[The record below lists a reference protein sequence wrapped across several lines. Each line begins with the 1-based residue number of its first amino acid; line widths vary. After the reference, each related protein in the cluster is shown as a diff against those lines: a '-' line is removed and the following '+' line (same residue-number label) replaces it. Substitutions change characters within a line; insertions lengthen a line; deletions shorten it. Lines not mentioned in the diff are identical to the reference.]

1 MEREAN
7 YTAVGAF
14 VLLVVTMAGLFV
26 YWYTGSSEQRSYTRY
41 EIYFNG
47 TVSGLETG
55 GAVRFLGVDIGRVVR
70 IRIDSRANNRVQV
83 IVDIDS
89 TTPVSDKTVAQL
101 SLQGVTGLLYIDL
114 QQQLN
119 PDTSKGELVT
129 VPSERYPVIRSLPS
143 DFDVFLAS
151 LPEVTVRAS
160 ELVTRLNRL
169 FSDDN
174 IGAISRLAANLDRAG
189 ATLPASAQQLTEL
202 LSDLRAASAGASQV
216 AQQLRTSFAAM
227 APDVEGAMNRLHVAS
242 DNLANA
248 SMQLDGL
255 IKENRNELH
264 GFVTEGLPQLEALVR
279 ESRATARQIEE
290 LSRSLKEN
298 PAQLIYQPAPTGVE
312 IPR

>member
-189 ATLPASAQQLTEL
+189 ATLPASAQQLTAL
-202 LSDLRAASAGASQV
+202 LSDLRATSAAASQV
-216 AQQLRTSFAAM
+216 ARQLQSSFATM

-298 PAQLIYQPAPTGVE
+298 PARLIYQPAPTGVE

>member
-26 YWYTGSSEQRSYTRY
+26 YWYTGNSEKRSYTRY
-41 EIYFNG
+41 EIYFDG
-47 TVSGLETG
+47 TVSGLDVG
-55 GAVRFLGVDIGRVVR
+55 GSVRFLGVDIGRVVR

-83 IVDIDS
+83 VVDVDS
-89 TTPVSDKTVAQL
+89 STPVSDQTVAQL

-119 PDTSKGELVT
+119 PESAHAALVT
-129 VPSERYPVIRSLPS
+129 APSERYPVIRSLPS

-160 ELVTRLNRL
+160 ELVNRLNKL

-174 IGAISRLAANLDRAG
+174 IAGLSRLVSNLDRAG
-189 ATLPASAQQLTEL
+189 ATLPASAQQLSAL
-202 LSDLRAASAGASQV
+202 IGDLRQTAAAASQV
-216 AQQLRTSFAAM
+216 ARQLQGSFATM
-227 APDVEGAMNRLHVAS
+227 APDVEGAMNRLHAAS

-248 SMQLDGL
+248 SVQLDGL
-255 IKENRNELH
+255 IKENRAELH
-264 GFVTEGLPQLEALVR
+264 GFVTEGLPQLESLVR

-298 PAQLIYQPAPTGVE
+298 PARLIYQPAPGGVE

>member
-26 YWYTGSSEQRSYTRY
+26 YWYTGSSEKRSYTRY
-41 EIYFNG
+41 EVYFDG
-47 TVSGLETG
+47 TVSGLDVG
-55 GAVRFLGVDIGRVVR
+55 GSVRFLGVDIGRVVR

-83 IVDIDS
+83 VVDVDS

-119 PDTSKGELVT
+119 PDAAHAALVT
-129 VPSERYPVIRSLPS
+129 APSERYPVIRSLPS

-160 ELVTRLNRL
+160 ELVNRLNKL
-169 FSDDN
+169 FSDEN
-174 IGAISRLAANLDRAG
+174 IEGLSRLVANLDRAG
-189 ATLPASAQQLTEL
+189 ATLPSSAQQLSAL
-202 LSDLRAASAGASQV
+202 ISDLRQTAAAASQV
-216 AQQLRTSFAAM
+216 AKQLQTSFATM
-227 APDVEGAMNRLHVAS
+227 APDVEGAMNRLHAAS

-248 SMQLDGL
+248 SVQLDGL
-255 IKENRNELH
+255 IKENRADLH
-264 GFVTEGLPQLEALVR
+264 GFVTEGLPQLESLVR

-298 PAQLIYQPAPTGVE
+298 PARLIYQAPPAGVE

>member
-14 VLLVVTMAGLFV
+14 VLLVTIMAGLFV

-83 IVDIDS
+83 IVDVDS

-174 IGAISRLAANLDRAG
+174 IGAISRLATNLDRAG
-189 ATLPASAQQLTEL
+189 ATLPASAQQLTAL
-202 LSDLRAASAGASQV
+202 LSDLRATSAAASQV
-216 AQQLRTSFAAM
+216 AQQLRSSFATM
-227 APDVEGAMNRLHVAS
+227 APDVEGAMNRLHAAS
-242 DNLANA
+242 DNLASA
-248 SMQLDGL
+248 SVQLDGL
-255 IKENRNELH
+255 IKENRAGLH
-264 GFVTEGLPQLEALVR
+264 TFVTEGLPQLEALVR

-298 PAQLIYQPAPTGVE
+298 PARLIYQPAPAGVE

>member
-14 VLLVVTMAGLFV
+14 VALVTIMAGLFV

-83 IVDIDS
+83 IVDVDS
-89 TTPVSDKTVAQL
+89 STPVSDKTVAQL

-119 PDTSKGELVT
+119 PDTSKGELVA

-189 ATLPASAQQLTEL
+189 ATLPASAQQLTAL
-202 LSDLRAASAGASQV
+202 LSDLRATSAAASQV
-216 AQQLRTSFAAM
+216 AKQLQSSFATM
-227 APDVEGAMNRLHVAS
+227 APDIEGAMNRLHVAS

-248 SMQLDGL
+248 SLQLDGL
-255 IKENRNELH
+255 IKENRSELH

-298 PAQLIYQPAPTGVE
+298 PARLIYQPAPAGVE

>member
-1 MEREAN
+1 VEREAN

-14 VLLVVTMAGLFV
+14 VLLVTIMAGLFV
-26 YWYTGSSEQRSYTRY
+26 YWYTGSSDQRSYTRY

-70 IRIDSRANNRVQV
+70 IRIDGRANNRVQV
-83 IVDIDS
+83 IVDVDS
-89 TTPVSDKTVAQL
+89 STPVSDKTVAQL

-119 PDTSKGELVT
+119 PDTSHGALVT

-189 ATLPASAQQLTEL
+189 ATLPASAQQLTAL
-202 LSDLRAASAGASQV
+202 LGELRATSAAATQV
-216 AQQLRTSFAAM
+216 AQQLRSSFATM
-227 APDVEGAMNRLHVAS
+227 APDVEAAMNRLHAAS
-242 DNLANA
+242 DSLASA
-248 SMQLDGL
+248 SVQLDGL
-255 IKENRNELH
+255 IKENRSGLH
-264 GFVTEGLPQLEALVR
+264 TFVTEGLPQLEALVR

-298 PAQLIYQPAPTGVE
+298 PARLIYQPAPAGVE